1 MAVYGTGEALGLV
14 HSGGSGGWVAYQAQ
28 NHPGVTVG
36 AYDDAGSSYTGSY
49 AIGKGTYVGVVTSSE
64 NSGLTGYFSETS
76 IPSKKL
82 GNFYI
87 KF

>member
-1 MAVYGTGEALGLV
+1 MAVYGTGGALGLV

-28 NHPGVTVG
+28 NHPGVVVG
-36 AYDDAGSSYTGSY
+36 TYNDAGSSYTGSY

-76 IPSKKL
+76 VTSKKL
-82 GNFYI
+82 GKFFI
-87 KF
+87 KY